1 MPISSTRNPAV
12 TFARSLQR
20 SPVRRDVNAYLA
32 EGVRL
37 LDEAMRSGQVAR
49 LVLYDST
56 LLARTPAGA
65 RLAQALPAWSD
76 EVYEVSEHVL
86 CSVSATETPAG
97 AIAVLSR
104 PTPPPLSDLA
114 RGTFGVILDG
124 VHDPGNVGT
133 IARTAYAAGAGY
145 LVATPGTA
153 DAFSPKVVR
162 AGMGAH
168 FHLPI
173 LTDRPWSALREE
185 LDGVPLI
192 ACQMD
197 GETSVFDATW
207 SVPGALVVGSEAH
220 GLSREARESISY
232 AVRIPMRD
240 GVESL
245 NASVAAGIALYQ
257 AMQRRIEVEDERY
270 K

>member
-1 MPISSTRNPAV
+1 MR
-12 TFARSLQR
+12 FARSLHR
-20 SPVRRDVNAYLA
+20 SPARRSEAAYLA

-37 LDEAMRSGQVAR
+37 LAEAIRSGQKAR
-49 LVLYDST
+49 LVLYDSA

-65 RLAQALPAWSD
+65 RLAEALPAWSH
-76 EVYEVSEHVL
+76 EVYEVTEHVL

-104 PTPPPLSDLA
+104 PIAHPLSDLA
-114 RGTFGVILDG
+114 RGTFGIILDE

-133 IARTAYAAGAGY
+133 IARTAFAAGAGY
-145 LVATPGTA
+145 LVATAGTA
-153 DAFSPKVVR
+153 DPFSPKVVR

-173 LTDRPWSALREE
+173 LTDRTWVELREE
-185 LDGVPLI
+185 LAGVPLI

-197 GETSVFDATW
+197 AETSVFDASW
-207 SVPGALVVGSEAH
+207 PVPGALVVGSEAR
-220 GLSREARESISY
+220 GLSREARDSISHS
-232 AVRIPMRD
+232 VHIPMRD

-257 AMQRRIEVEDERY
+257 AMHRRFGAEDERY